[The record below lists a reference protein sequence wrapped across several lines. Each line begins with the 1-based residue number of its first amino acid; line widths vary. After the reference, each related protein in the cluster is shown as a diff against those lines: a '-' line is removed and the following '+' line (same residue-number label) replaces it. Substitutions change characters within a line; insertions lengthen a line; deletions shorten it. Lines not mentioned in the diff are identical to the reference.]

1 MKEINIGDVIIYN
14 LTNDVKPRFYFG
26 YVVGKD
32 NLSCHVLSFIEHSY
46 VIRHIDNT
54 IDNTNNILKK
64 SDANIAT
71 KLIESSYDKLIKDET
86 AKIKT
91 LSEFDKQQIEKEK
104 YNDIKKRILVNCERC
119 LNDCI
124 DDVDLINR
132 IKEISRLK
140 NQLLNKDYSY
150 VISQIH
156 RYNGT
161 IKYNIKQLEIQKRKA
176 LELISKG
183 EFEKHFYFVQSKHKE
198 IKNEN

>member
-1 MKEINIGDVIIYN
+1 MKEINICDVIVYN
-14 LTNDVKPRFYFG
+14 LTNDIKPLFYFG
-26 YVVGKD
+26 YVLSKD
-32 NLSCHVLSFIEHSY
+32 DLFCHVLSFIEHFYS
-46 VIRHIDNT
+46 IRH

-64 SDANIAT
+64 SDANIAMR
-71 KLIESSYDKLIKDET
+71 LIESSYDKLIKDET

-91 LSEFDKQQIEKEK
+91 LSEFDKQQINKEK

-198 IKNEN
+198 IKNEDQEH

>member
-1 MKEINIGDVIIYN
+1 MKEINIGDVIVYN
-14 LTNDVKPRFYFG
+14 LTNDIKPLFYFG
-26 YVVGKD
+26 YVLSKD
-32 NLSCHVLSFIEHSY
+32 DLFCHVLSFIEHSY
-46 VIRHIDNT
+46 SIRH

-64 SDANIAT
+64 SDANIAMR
-71 KLIESSYDKLIKDET
+71 LIESSYDKLIKDET

-91 LSEFDKQQIEKEK
+91 LSEFDKQQINKEK

-176 LELISKG
+176 LELISK
-183 EFEKHFYFVQSKHKE
+183 
-198 IKNEN
+198 

>member
-1 MKEINIGDVIIYN
+1 MKETNIGDVIVYN
-14 LTNDVKPRFYFG
+14 ATNDIKPLFYFG
-26 YVVGKD
+26 YVIGKD
-32 NLSCHVLSFIEHSY
+32 NLSYYVLSFIEYSY
-46 VIRHIDNT
+46 SIRR

-64 SDANIAT
+64 SDANIAM
-71 KLIESSYDKLIKDET
+71 KLIESSYDKLIKDEI

-91 LSEFDKQQIEKEK
+91 LSEFDKKQIDKEK

-140 NQLLNKDYSY
+140 NQLLNKDYND

-156 RYNGT
+156 KYNGT

-183 EFEKHFYFVQSKHKE
+183 EFEKHFYFVRSKNKE
-198 IKNEN
+198 IKK

>member
-1 MKEINIGDVIIYN
+1 MKEINIGDVIVYN
-14 LTNDVKPRFYFG
+14 LTNDIKPLFYFG
-26 YVVGKD
+26 YVLSKD
-32 NLSCHVLSFIEHSY
+32 DLFCHVLSFIEHSY
-46 VIRHIDNT
+46 SIRH

-183 EFEKHFYFVQSKHKE
+183 EFEKHFYFVRSKNKE

>member
-26 YVVGKD
+26 YVIGKD
-32 NLSCHVLSFIEHSY
+32 NLSYHVLSFIEHSY
-46 VIRHIDNT
+46 SIRYIDK
-54 IDNTNNILKK
+54 TNNILKK
-64 SDANIAT
+64 SDVQIAM
-71 KLIESSYDKLIKDET
+71 KLIELSYDKLIKDET

-91 LSEFDKQQIEKEK
+91 LSEFDKQQINKEK

-140 NQLLNKDYSY
+140 NQLLNKNYSD

-156 RYNGT
+156 KYNGAINT
-161 IKYNIKQLEIQKRKA
+161 I
-176 LELISKG
+176 
-183 EFEKHFYFVQSKHKE
+183 
-198 IKNEN
+198 

>member
-1 MKEINIGDVIIYN
+1 MKEINIGDVIVYN
-14 LTNDVKPRFYFG
+14 LTNDIKPLFYFG
-26 YVVGKD
+26 YVLSKD
-32 NLSCHVLSFIEHSY
+32 DLFCHVLSFIEHSY
-46 VIRHIDNT
+46 SIRH

-64 SDANIAT
+64 SDANIAMR
-71 KLIESSYDKLIKDET
+71 LIESSYDKLIKDET

-91 LSEFDKQQIEKEK
+91 LSEFDKQQINKEK

>member
-1 MKEINIGDVIIYN
+1 MKEINIGDVIVYN
-14 LTNDVKPRFYFG
+14 LTNDIKPLFYFG
-26 YVVGKD
+26 YVLSKD
-32 NLSCHVLSFIEHSY
+32 DLFCHVLSFIEHSY
-46 VIRHIDNT
+46 SIRH

-64 SDANIAT
+64 SDANIAMR
-71 KLIESSYDKLIKDET
+71 LIESSYDKLIKDET

-91 LSEFDKQQIEKEK
+91 LSEFDKQQINKEK
-104 YNDIKKRILVNCERC
+104 YNDIKKRILVNCECC

-198 IKNEN
+198 IKNEDQEH

>member
-14 LTNDVKPRFYFG
+14 LTNDVKPLFYFG

-32 NLSCHVLSFIEHSY
+32 KLSCHVLSFIEHSY
-46 VIRHIDNT
+46 TIRRIN
-54 IDNTNNILKK
+54 NTNNILRK
-64 SDANIAT
+64 SNVNIAM

-91 LSEFDKQQIEKEK
+91 LSEFDKQQINKEK
-104 YNDIKKRILVNCERC
+104 YNDIKKRILINCERC

-140 NQLLNKDYSY
+140 NQLLNKDYSD

-156 RYNGT
+156 KYNGA

-183 EFEKHFYFVQSKHKE
+183 EFEKNFYFV
-198 IKNEN
+198 

>member
-1 MKEINIGDVIIYN
+1 MKEINIGDVIVYN
-14 LTNDVKPRFYFG
+14 LTNDIKPLFYFG
-26 YVVGKD
+26 YVLSKD
-32 NLSCHVLSFIEHSY
+32 DLSCHVLSFIEHSY
-46 VIRHIDNT
+46 SIRHIN
-54 IDNTNNILKK
+54 NTNDIFKK
-64 SDANIAT
+64 SDVNIAIKT
-71 KLIESSYDKLIKDET
+71 IESSYGKLIKNET

-91 LSEFDKQQIEKEK
+91 LSEFDKQQIDKEK
-104 YNDIKKRILVNCERC
+104 YNDIKKRILVNCECC

-140 NQLLNKDYSY
+140 NQLLNKDYSD
-150 VISQIH
+150 VVSRIH
-156 RYNGT
+156 KYNGT

>member
-1 MKEINIGDVIIYN
+1 MKEINIGDVIVYN
-14 LTNDVKPRFYFG
+14 LTNDIKPLFYFG
-26 YVVGKD
+26 YVLSKD
-32 NLSCHVLSFIEHSY
+32 DLFCHVLSFIEHFYS
-46 VIRHIDNT
+46 IRH

-64 SDANIAT
+64 SDANIAMR
-71 KLIESSYDKLIKDET
+71 LIESSYDKLIKDET

-91 LSEFDKQQIEKEK
+91 LSEFDKQQINKEK

-198 IKNEN
+198 IKNEDQEH

>member
-1 MKEINIGDVIIYN
+1 MKEINIGDVIVYN
-14 LTNDVKPRFYFG
+14 LTNDIKPLFYFG
-26 YVVGKD
+26 YVLSKD
-32 NLSCHVLSFIEHSY
+32 DLFCHVLSFIEHSY
-46 VIRHIDNT
+46 SIRH

-64 SDANIAT
+64 SDANIAMR
-71 KLIESSYDKLIKDET
+71 LIESSYDKLIKDET

-91 LSEFDKQQIEKEK
+91 LSEFDKQQINKEK

-140 NQLLNKDYSY
+140 NQWLNKDYSY

-198 IKNEN
+198 IKNEDQEH

>member
-1 MKEINIGDVIIYN
+1 MKEINIGDVIVYN
-14 LTNDVKPRFYFG
+14 LTNDIKPLFYFG
-26 YVVGKD
+26 YVLSKD
-32 NLSCHVLSFIEHSY
+32 DLFCHVLSFIEHSY
-46 VIRHIDNT
+46 SIRH

-64 SDANIAT
+64 SDANIAMR
-71 KLIESSYDKLIKDET
+71 LIESSCNKLIKDET

-91 LSEFDKQQIEKEK
+91 LSEFDKQQINKEK

-198 IKNEN
+198 IKNEDQEH